1 MKMFLCATQ
10 GSFEFLV
17 TTDEDRAFQ
26 LYAMYLALR
35 KPGSSR
41 AWVRELIPGKVIPPR
56 ATPLW
61 NALSGFVEGFLH
73 YHDGDG
79 WVVQPIEQEFDKLFA
94 DAIEGEAA

>member
-35 KPGSSR
+35 KSGSSK
-41 AWVRELIPGKVIPPR
+41 AWVRELIPGKVIPPH
-56 ATPLW
+56 ATHLW
-61 NALSGFVEGFLH
+61 EALSGFVEGFLH
-73 YHDGDG
+73 YQDGKG
-79 WVVQPIEQEFDKLFA
+79 WMIQPIEQEFDQLSA